1 VRDGAKVVV
10 VERRELVRVVALNI
24 FKGWRA
30 FQVRGSRICPT
41 NETSVQLA
49 GWLFRRRPKAGRE
62 AAGSAELQCLCLL
75 LQAGWLA
82 GERVHEAGDSSAIK
96 PWHLIWRMLS
106 EHVHTRPSASSGHV
120 SSKEGW
126 FSWS

>member
-1 VRDGAKVVV
+1 MAMAGEDAWNERVRDGAKVVV

-30 FQVRGSRICPT
+30 QVRGSRICPT

-62 AAGSAELQCLCLL
+62 AVLSELLAASW
-75 LQAGWLA
+75 QAGWRA
-82 GERVHEAGDSSAIK
+82 CIRWAGDLSAIALDMANAEQACA
-96 PWHLIWRMLS
+96 HAHRHRRLAAL
-106 EHVHTRPSASSGHV
+106 
-120 SSKEGW
+120 KERG
-126 FSWS
+126 

>member
-1 VRDGAKVVV
+1 MAMVGEDAWNERVRDGAKVVVV

-49 GWLFRRRPKAGRE
+49 GWLFRRRPKAGRV
-62 AAGSAELQCLCLL
+62 AVGSAELQCLL
-75 LQAGWLA
+75 AASWLA
-82 GERVHEAGDSSAIK
+82 GRRARA
-96 PWHLIWRMLS
+96 
-106 EHVHTRPSASSGHV
+106 
-120 SSKEGW
+120 
-126 FSWS
+126 